1 MIKEDIKRIFRDIR
15 PTKYEIEDAF
25 AQLCVDVR
33 VGNGGVAGQISLPYV
48 NQEGHLEIIQES
60 LQYWLPCGVKI
71 RVYPVERFD
80 AT

>member
-33 VGNGGVAGQISLPYV
+33 VSNGQEAGQIALPYV
-48 NQEGHLEIIQES
+48 NQEGHLEIIQAS
-60 LQYWLPCGVKI
+60 LEKRYSGN
-71 RVYPVERFD
+71 
-80 AT
+80 